1 MHEWE
6 TNEARIKQ
14 LEATVDALTY
24 RLEVTN
30 QLLKETLNAVK
41 ASATVY
47 DCYDTALSK
56 INHNI
61 QTIKAIKP
69 CSE

>member
-6 TNEARIKQ
+6 TNEARIRR
-14 LEATVDALTY
+14 LELTVDVLTH
-24 RLEVTN
+24 RLEITN

-47 DCYDTALSK
+47 NAYDSVLSK

>member
-1 MHEWE
+1 MEE
-6 TNEARIKQ
+6 SEIFELRVRR
-14 LEATVDALTY
+14 LELTVDVLTY

-30 QLLKETLNAVK
+30 QLLKETLNAIK

-47 DCYDTALSK
+47 DSYDTALSK